1 VRNEHRKNVEQNK
14 KTAMNRLKQSNT
26 IMIIVMGVVSIY
38 IIGELTFKIYEFNN
52 SFRARSY
59 AERLDPSELYE
70 HRQAMRQ
77 GGGRRDFY

>member
-1 VRNEHRKNVEQNK
+1 VAQNR

-59 AERLDPSELYE
+59 A
-70 HRQAMRQ
+70 
-77 GGGRRDFY
+77 